1 MSSSWIGKKLSE
13 RYEIIE
19 LLGQGGMSS
28 VYRAEDPNLRRMVAV
43 KLIHPHLSSDSS
55 FVSRFEEEASS
66 VAQLRNSNIIQV
78 YDFSNDGDTYYM
90 VLEFVPGETLATH
103 LERLEKSERRM
114 PIKDVIKYTANICD
128 ALEYAHSRGLI
139 HRDIKPA
146 NIMLNVEGEA
156 ILMDFGI
163 AKIVGGKQHT
173 ATGAVVG
180 TALYMAPEVIKG
192 EPADPR
198 ADIYSLGVTLFET
211 LTGKPPFEADS
222 AMSILMMHVN
232 DPVPDLREINQ
243 DVPDALVAIVKKAL
257 EKDKEDRFQSAAE
270 FAQALRAIDL
280 SAPSRVAATAVE
292 DLPDAAPVGRTMIEK
307 PVVDQP
313 SGATVI
319 EETMGTEEYQPAD
332 AGAIPPPPAG
342 PGSAG
347 AGRKGGLPMPLLIGG
362 GFFGLFVVVLVIILG
377 ARLFRSAGLAA
388 ADTPTPTTPVPSATF
403 EPTATETLAPTDTP
417 EPTFTPTATDPPGP
431 YVRINEIRLENG
443 TYIVEY
449 DTFGFTEVLPGTHIH
464 FFFDTV
470 SPEQAGSPGSGP
482 WYLWGG
488 PRPFDKYTV
497 NDRPVAATQICA
509 LQANPNHSV
518 NYETGNCVDLPSE

>member
-1 MSSSWIGKKLSE
+1 MSSSWIGKKLSD

-28 VYRAEDPNLRRMVAV
+28 VYRAEDPNLRRTVAV
-43 KLIHPHLSSDSS
+43 KMIHPHLSSDSN

-90 VLEFVPGETLATH
+90 VLEFVPGETLATQ
-103 LERLEKSERRM
+103 LERLEKSDRRM
-114 PIKDVIKYTANICD
+114 PIRDVIKYTANICD
-128 ALEYAHSRGLI
+128 ALEYAHTRGLI

-198 ADIYSLGVTLFET
+198 ADIYSLGVTLFES

-222 AMSILMMHVN
+222 ALSILMMHVN

-243 DVPDALVAIVKKAL
+243 DVPDALVAVVKKAL
-257 EKDKEDRFQSAAE
+257 AKDKEDRFRSAAE

-280 SAPSRVAATAVE
+280 SAPARVDATAVE
-292 DLPDAAPVGRTMIEK
+292 EPQAVILADRTMIEEPGAVAQPGATMIEDSGGTEDYK
-307 PVVDQP
+307 PV
-313 SGATVI
+313 
-319 EETMGTEEYQPAD
+319 D

-342 PGSAG
+342 PGSAAG
-347 AGRKGGLPMPLLIGG
+347 GRKGGLPMPLLVGG
-362 GFFGLFVVVLVIILG
+362 GFFGLFVVIVAIILG
-377 ARLFRSAGLAA
+377 ARLFRSGGLAA
-388 ADTPTPTTPVPSATF
+388 ADTPTPTIPVPSATI
-403 EPTATETLAPTDTP
+403 EPTATETLAPTNTA

-449 DTFGFTEVLPGTHIH
+449 DTFGYTEVLPGTHIH

-470 SPEQAGSPGSGP
+470 PPEQAGYPGGGP

-497 NDRPVAATQICA
+497 SDRPAAATQMCA

-518 NYETGNCVDLPSE
+518 NYNTGNCVDLPSE